1 MARNDAVSTKHFSE
15 IELAS
20 AVVDW
25 LEARGYDVFQEV
37 ELRAQGPRAD
47 IVARRGPELTIV
59 EVKVTA
65 SLALLYQA
73 MERRRLAHR
82 IYVAVPRAVRAMI
95 DVYEELGIGV
105 LVVRSYDPCY
115 GTDVSSVEEV
125 APSRRWNSR
134 PLKLASRLREE
145 HKTSAPAGSRGG
157 HWSRWRD
164 TCARITRL
172 AASIPGIALK
182 EALQQVSHH
191 YASDRIAVTAM
202 ADHISAGR
210 VPGLRLDA
218 GCLWCDALDEAP
230 R

>member
-1 MARNDAVSTKHFSE
+1 MTKPLSE

-20 AVVDW
+20 VVVDW
-25 LEARGYDVFQEV
+25 LEGRGYDVFQEV
-37 ELRAQGPRAD
+37 ELRAQGQRAD
-47 IVARRGPELTIV
+47 IVARHGPELTIV
-59 EVKVTA
+59 EVKVSS

-82 IYVAVPRAVRAMI
+82 IYVAVPRASLAMI

-115 GTDVSSVEEV
+115 STDVSSVKEV

-157 HWSRWRD
+157 HWSHWRD

-172 AASIPGIALK
+172 AAGSPGVTLK
-182 EALQQVSHH
+182 EALHQVSHH
-191 YASDRIAVTAM
+191 YASDRIAVTSM
-202 ADHISAGR
+202 ADHIRAGR
-210 VPGLRLDA
+210 VLGLRLEA
-218 GCLWCDALDEAP
+218 GCLWSDVLDEST